1 MRTTDELLRELGR
14 SVTVQGSA
22 RRQVGRCEEPGGR
35 RQVGRC
41 EEPGGR
47 RQVGRC
53 EEPPACQCQCEE
65 CQQLHYTD
73 LDPARQ
79 GIVPM
84 ETPFIMDNVMD
95 DGMAACTIM

>member
-22 RRQVGRCEEPGGR
+22 RRQVD
-35 RQVGRC
+35 RC

>member
-22 RRQVGRCEEPGGR
+22 R